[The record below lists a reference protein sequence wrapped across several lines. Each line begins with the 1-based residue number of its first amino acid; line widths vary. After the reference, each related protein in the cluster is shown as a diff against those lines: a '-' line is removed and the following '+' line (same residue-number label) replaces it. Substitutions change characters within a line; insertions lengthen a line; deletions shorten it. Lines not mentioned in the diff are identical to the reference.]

1 VTTSKDHRPG
11 RWPVDQPVDLDTMA
25 DTVEQGTQQYLKR
38 TAEQARFHVTLG
50 SVRADLEDQPSPMCV
65 RAAARRWC
73 EAITAMAEDVAR
85 GMRDTA

>member
-1 VTTSKDHRPG
+1 
-11 RWPVDQPVDLDTMA
+11 M
-25 DTVEQGTQQYLKR
+25 KR
-38 TAEQARFHVTLG
+38 TAGQWPITEPVSLPEDEDQGAAHLALVAEQARFHVTLG
-50 SVRADLEDQPSPMCV
+50 SVRADLEEQPSPMCV